1 MYSYF
6 AGDAHRKFLPTALR
20 FILPGQGTSLSD
32 AMALMEVAVFFFWG
46 GTVRDMLR
54 DYAEGYAEIMAFI
67 YKHMLT
73 HR

>member
-32 AMALMEVAVFFFWG
+32 AMALMEVAVFFFG
-46 GTVRDMLR
+46 G
-54 DYAEGYAEIMAFI
+54 GQ
-67 YKHMLT
+67 
-73 HR
+73 

>member
-32 AMALMEVAVFFFWG
+32 AMALMEVAVFFLG
-46 GTVRDMLR
+46 GGDSKG
-54 DYAEGYAEIMAFI
+54 YAEGYAEIMAFI